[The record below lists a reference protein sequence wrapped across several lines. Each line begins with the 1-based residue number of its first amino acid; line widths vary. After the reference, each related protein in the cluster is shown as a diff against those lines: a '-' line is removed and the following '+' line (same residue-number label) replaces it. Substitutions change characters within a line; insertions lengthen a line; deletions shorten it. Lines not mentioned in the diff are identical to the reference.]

1 MYADMT
7 GFCHA
12 FKDWDGNPTNVLIQ
26 MDVDE
31 FFNMLIDR
39 LEEKL
44 KPTKYKNLIK
54 RQFEGK
60 FIT

>member
-1 MYADMT
+1 
-7 GFCHA
+7 
-12 FKDWDGNPTNVLIQ
+12 

-31 FFNMLIDR
+31 FFNMLIDW
-39 LEEKL
+39 LEERL

-54 RQFEGK
+54 KQFEGK